1 MLLQILQGPVPSP
14 PGRILWP
21 QCQGG
26 ALLWPL
32 SGPVYPDPGELLPFS
47 PMEGFYSV
55 TFGPSTPA
63 PPC

>member
-1 MLLQILQGPVPSP
+1 MLLQILQGLVLSP

-32 SGPVYPDPGELLPFS
+32 SGPVYPDPQELPPFS

-55 TFGPSTPA
+55 TFGLSTPA